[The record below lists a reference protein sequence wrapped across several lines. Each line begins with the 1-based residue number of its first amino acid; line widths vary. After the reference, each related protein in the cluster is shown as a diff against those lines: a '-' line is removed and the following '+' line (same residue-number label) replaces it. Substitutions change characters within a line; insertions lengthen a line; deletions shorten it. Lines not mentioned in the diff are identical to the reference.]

1 MSYDHHD
8 KITTSILSLNKE
20 LISMTRNLT
29 GIRSTMHYLAESA
42 NIMVDEVH
50 GVTTF
55 EGYVTARFKDWG
67 KDCPEERL
75 DSLTKEFQKLDSCKE
90 KIRDHDKL
98 AMVRKKMWQHKTDV
112 KSLQQH
118 IDINVG
124 MVSHSTSCFAITN
137 EHHPNISFFAG
148 T

>member
-1 MSYDHHD
+1 MHSDE
-8 KITTSILSLNKE
+8 ITASILLLNKE

-29 GIRSTMHYLAESA
+29 GTRSTMHYLAESA
-42 NIMVDEVH
+42 NILVDEIT

-55 EGYVTARFKDWG
+55 EDYVKARFEDWG
-67 KDCPEERL
+67 EHCPKERL
-75 DSLTKEFQKLDSCKE
+75 DSLTQAFRKLDSCKE

-124 MVSHSTSCFAITN
+124 MVSYSTSCFAIMN
-137 EHHPNISFFAG
+137 ERHRNIYFFAG

>member
-1 MSYDHHD
+1 
-8 KITTSILSLNKE
+8 
-20 LISMTRNLT
+20 MTRNLT
-29 GIRSTMHYLAESA
+29 GTRSTMHYLAESA
-42 NIMVDEVH
+42 NILINENI

-55 EGYVTARFKDWG
+55 ENYVTARFEDWG
-67 KDCPEERL
+67 EDCPQDRL
-75 DSLTKEFQKLDSCKE
+75 VSLTKAFQRLDSCKE
-90 KIRDHDKL
+90 NIRDHDKL

-124 MVSHSTSCFAITN
+124 MVSYSTSCFAIIN
-137 EHHPNISFFAG
+137 EHHPNICFFVG

>member
-8 KITTSILSLNKE
+8 KITASILLLNKE
-20 LISMTRNLT
+20 LISTTRNLT

-42 NIMVDEVH
+42 NILVDEIS

-67 KDCPEERL
+67 EDCPKKRSY
-75 DSLTKEFQKLDSCKE
+75 SLRQAFRKLDSCKE

-124 MVSHSTSCFAITN
+124 MVGYSTRCFI
-137 EHHPNISFFAG
+137 PP
-148 T
+148 